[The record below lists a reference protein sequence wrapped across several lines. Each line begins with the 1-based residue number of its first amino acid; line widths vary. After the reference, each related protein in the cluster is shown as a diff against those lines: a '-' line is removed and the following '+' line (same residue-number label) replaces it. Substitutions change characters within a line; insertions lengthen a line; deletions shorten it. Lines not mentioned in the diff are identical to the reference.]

1 MTPEWVHPGFVL
13 IVGAWFVP
21 LLKGVTKRAA
31 MLLLPAAALVLCI
44 LMEPGT
50 HGVVRFLKM
59 PPQLTTAR
67 DVPDANGAV
76 AFPGREERAAGR
88 ERDAERVVAQQ

>member
-13 IVGAWFVP
+13 IVGAWLVP

-31 MLLLPAAALVLCI
+31 MVLLPASALVLCI

-50 HGVVRFLKM
+50 HGVVRFLG
-59 PPQLTTAR
+59 QESLNGQTRVLRSIESREIALTVRTEAS
-67 DVPDANGAV
+67 GMMQ
-76 AFPGREERAAGR
+76 G
-88 ERDAERVVAQQ
+88 